1 MDTETEPQQV
11 PIQVVVL
18 TDFSDKSIFAVNH
31 GKEMCRMLERGMT
44 LAYFDNEKNEDETL
58 LQDKYKAFI
67 DKAGVD
73 AKFHIIKGKPA
84 KGFEDVVPQVNAI
97 IVVAC
102 INTEDKN
109 SLFAPANLLK
119 ILHHSRIP
127 YLLVNDDLKEPLL
140 YKHLVLPIDS
150 TKESKEKVLW
160 ASYFG
165 RFNESKVSVLA
176 GHYKDEYL
184 LKYLNNNLKFINKM
198 FNNFEVSFE
207 VIKSTHKQDNMDAY
221 ALDYA
226 KENNAGLIIILTT
239 ESYSLIDRLKGPYE
253 LKIVTNTYKLPVLCL
268 NRRDDL
274 YVMCD

>member
-1 MDTETEPQQV
+1 METQPLD
-11 PIQVVVL
+11 IQVVVL
-18 TDFSDKSIFAVNH
+18 TDFSDKSLYAVRH
-31 GKEMCRMLERGMT
+31 GMEMCRMLEKGMT
-44 LAYFDNEKNEDETL
+44 VAYFDNEKDEDESL
-58 LQDKYKAFI
+58 LTNKFNTFI
-67 DKAGVD
+67 TKAGVD
-73 AKFHIIKGKPA
+73 ARFHIIKGKPA
-84 KGFEDVVPQVNAI
+84 KGFEEVVPLVNAI

-102 INTEDKN
+102 INTEDKT
-109 SLFAPANLLK
+109 SLFAPAALLK

-127 YLLVNDDLKEPLL
+127 YLLVNDDLKQPEL

-165 RFNESKVSVLA
+165 RFNESKVTVLA
-176 GHYKDEYL
+176 GHFKDEYL

-198 FNNFEVSFE
+198 FDNFDVCFD
-207 VIKSTHKQDNMDAY
+207 VVKCNQKQDNMDAY

-226 KENNAGLIIILTT
+226 KEVNAGLIIILTT
-239 ESYSLIDRLKGPYE
+239 EKYGLMELMRGPKE
-253 LKIVTNTYKLPVLCL
+253 LKIVTNNYKLPILCL